1 MRQFMFLSTLVAMLL
16 LTACGGAMPA
26 SAPSNSEM
34 EAPVAGAPASQ
45 APGGDAAIEEAYD
58 EAAAREPG
66 DVSQNPA
73 QQQPS
78 ERLVIRNAY
87 LTIEV
92 EAVSAVE
99 TAIRN
104 RAEQLG
110 GYVVSVQTSGS
121 DENLRSTIVFR
132 VPSDQFETALSGV
145 EGLANK
151 VFSRSVSGDDVTE
164 EFVDLES
171 RLRNLEAT
179 RDRLLD
185 LLTRATRVEDA
196 LQVNSALTDVQ
207 GQIEQIR
214 GRMQYLTT
222 SAAFSTISV
231 ELSPVPLPPAIVQ
244 EDSWQPVTVA
254 RQALGDLVEFGQGIL
269 EVGIVFLVWSPVWLP
284 LLLLGFWGWRRLMRS
299 QHPPVRRPPTTPAGP
314 DQPVA

>member
-1 MRQFMFLSTLVAMLL
+1 MRQFMVLIA
-16 LTACGGAMPA
+16 LTSVLILAACGGAQSAASPPYPEMAPMATAAPA
-26 SAPSNSEM
+26 AQAPSAYGE
-34 EAPVAGAPASQ
+34 
-45 APGGDAAIEEAYD
+45 DAAIEGYE

-66 DVSQNPA
+66 KITEAQA
-73 QQQPS
+73 QQPADT
-78 ERLVIRNAY
+78 RLVIRNAY
-87 LTIEV
+87 LSIEV
-92 EAVSAVE
+92 EAVTAAE

-121 DENLRSTIVFR
+121 DENLRSSVVIR
-132 VPSDQFETALSGV
+132 VPAEQFETALSGV
-145 EGLANK
+145 EGLASK
-151 VFSRSVSGDDVTE
+151 VFSRNVSGDDVTE

-196 LQVNSALTDVQ
+196 LQVNNALTDVQ

-231 ELSPVPLPPAIVQ
+231 DLAPVPPPPTIVQ
-244 EDSWQPVTVA
+244 ENSWQPMNVA
-254 RQALGDLVEFGQGIL
+254 RRALADLVLFGQGIV
-269 EVGIVFLVWSPVWLP
+269 EIGIVFLVWAPVWLP
-284 LLLLGFWGWRRLMRS
+284 ALLFAYWVYRRVTRN
-299 QHPPVRRPPTTPAGP
+299 QRPPTVSTSTK
-314 DQPVA
+314 QS

>member
-1 MRQFMFLSTLVAMLL
+1 MRQFMFLTVLAAVLL
-16 LTACGGAMPA
+16 LSACGGAQPA
-26 SAPSNSEM
+26 AAPYPEM
-34 EAPVAGAPASQ
+34 APMATAAPEAPAPVAGS
-45 APGGDAAIEEAYD
+45 DAALESYEEAG
-58 EAAAREPG
+58 AREPA
-66 DVSQNPA
+66 QPQA
-73 QQQPS
+73 QQPPS
-78 ERLVIRNAY
+78 DRLVIRNAY
-87 LTIEV
+87 LSIEV
-92 EAVSAVE
+92 AAVNAAE

-121 DENLRSTIVFR
+121 DEDLRSSIVFR
-132 VPSDQFETALSGV
+132 VPAEQFENALSGV

-151 VFSRSVSGDDVTE
+151 VFSRNVSGDDVTE

-179 RDRLLD
+179 RERLLD

-196 LQVNSALTDVQ
+196 LQVNNALTDVQ

-231 ELSPVPLPPAIVQ
+231 DLTPIPPPPAIVQ
-244 EDSWQPVTVA
+244 EDSWQPMLVA
-254 RQALGDLVEFGQGIL
+254 RRALADVVGFGQALVEL
-269 EVGIVFLVWSPVWLP
+269 GIVLLVWTPVWLP
-284 LLLLGFWGWRRLMRS
+284 VLLAGYWGFRRVN
-299 QHPPVRRPPTTPAGP
+299 QGRRKPTA
-314 DQPVA
+314 